1 MRPLLGLAMASKK
14 LAMVPGKMWLFCNN
28 HATQAIQYLGG
39 YSQLD
44 EAVVGVG
51 NGLEKVGNGVGRH
64 AVVLQAQGLQGGV
77 LVHYRA
83 QCRHSKVIYLKGQEI
98 IIVQVIL

>member
-1 MRPLLGLAMASKK
+1 MMAEHSSVLQQPSNISFLL
-14 LAMVPGKMWLFCNN
+14 
-28 HATQAIQYLGG
+28 QYLGG

-51 NGLEKVGNGVGRH
+51 NGLKEVGNGVGGH

-83 QCRHSKVIYLKGQEI
+83 QCRHSKVIYLKREKNVFKLNLPHI
-98 IIVQVIL
+98 